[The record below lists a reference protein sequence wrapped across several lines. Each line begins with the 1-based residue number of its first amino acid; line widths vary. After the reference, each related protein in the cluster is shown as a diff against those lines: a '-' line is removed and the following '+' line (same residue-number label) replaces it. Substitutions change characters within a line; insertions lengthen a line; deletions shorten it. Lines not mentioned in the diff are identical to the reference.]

1 VKLRVFSFFGREGST
16 NSLFKI
22 FPIGKVL
29 FSPSMKYSM
38 FYEPNGGS
46 MMLGFYVF
54 LRFST
59 VCKCGVM
66 ALCDGCKML
75 EIASKGMGIIKL
87 LIGFLLGQCS
97 FMMGHCGII
106 SDNGAIRLW
115 V

>member
-1 VKLRVFSFFGREGST
+1 MV
-16 NSLFKI
+16 I
-22 FPIGKVL
+22 
-29 FSPSMKYSM
+29 FSPSMKYSL

-66 ALCDGCKML
+66 ALCDDCKML
-75 EIASKGMGIIKL
+75 EIASKGMSVINL
-87 LIGFLLGQCS
+87 CVDCFLGQCS
-97 FMMGHCGII
+97 FMMGLCGII
-106 SDNGAIRLW
+106 SDSGVIRLW